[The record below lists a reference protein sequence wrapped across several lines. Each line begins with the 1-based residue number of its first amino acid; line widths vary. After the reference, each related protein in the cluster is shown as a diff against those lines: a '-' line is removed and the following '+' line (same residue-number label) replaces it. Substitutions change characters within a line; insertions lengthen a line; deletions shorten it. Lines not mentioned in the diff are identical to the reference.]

1 MSGSGAGTATPP
13 TISSTSRSKTPKAHY
28 RVLRGGSW
36 VSAPDFVRGFVR
48 DRLDP
53 YARGIHFG
61 FRCARRAE
69 KRF

>member
-1 MSGSGAGTATPP
+1 MSGSGAGTATPVAL
-13 TISSTSRSKTPKAHY
+13 RS
-28 RVLRGGSW
+28 VFN
-36 VSAPDFVRGFVR
+36 FVRGFVR